1 MQVEAA
7 KVVVSFFELAEE
19 DPRVRPGHLG
29 LYMALLT
36 ACIKAGGANPFSISR
51 SRIMRQAKMSSRSTY
66 NQTMRDL
73 MQFGFIRYLPAQ
85 NGLSLS
91 YVFLRKLDS

>member
-19 DPRVRPGHLG
+19 DPRVKPGHLG
-29 LYMALLT
+29 LYTALLA
-36 ACIKAGGANPFSISR
+36 ACIRAGSTNPFSISR
-51 SRIMRQAKMSSRSTY
+51 SSIMRQAKMSSRSTY
-66 NQTMRDL
+66 NQMMRDL

-91 YVFLRKLDS
+91 IVLLRKLE